1 MARKCPLC
9 GSRKWKR
16 DRVTGNAVCEDGHV
30 LQDYRSELLVIDGG
44 VNFQLQRRRTAKGP
58 RTNKQRTEGRKNK
71 ELYHGNEAEYMKIQ
85 GLQLLIRH
93 QSYTLSK
100 LWQLPEAFEM
110 IVRDLWAY
118 QLSISVLPDIPAPPV
133 AEEETPIQH
142 SKSLPKLRID
152 PDPQPDTRDEHS
164 SSDSQSDSDEGE
176 SEPDDNIDPELLR
189 DLEEGD
195 GDGEDV
201 EDGAKE
207 DKNTRGDARW
217 KRKRRLRAADTIT
230 TLVLALWMMR
240 VPVMG
245 SDIESL
251 VNSVQIP
258 YVDFGHSTYIPENM
272 KKRLNRSAVQAL
284 SPRRSPS
291 PSKIHDSCRIF
302 ARILYRKYGVHV
314 PLFNFHPVSWSIA
327 SSLGGTQAHLCPAM
341 MHALLLRL
349 MDLISVPFHLT
360 THDLSTI
367 TRKPRAQSS
376 YKSRSKAKPKTKK
389 KPRPTA
395 DDEDGD
401 SNQEDAPRDE
411 QEEGPRWEKYERT
424 KRMYDELPPELSIV
438 SAWVLLM
445 KLVYGLDGRP
455 RAALLSRDPA
465 IGLPKGEIWLRELDR
480 RLGEGILSARKKAP
494 RISQAYFVS
503 MEDADINSFLDNAEH
518 ILLDHH
524 APGSD
529 ATHFP
534 LPPSSPVLKPNKKSW
549 TAFHSDLTPV
559 VHTRPPLAQ
568 SSQTLPLMPGEK
580 TRSYDTK
587 DAFGLYPREMEVV
600 LKSAGEAVGFDWKEV
615 GKVVKHWER
624 KLEKVKG
631 ERRKAG
637 RSLVS
642 GYHRTKHRPS
652 KRPSRPRTG
661 SSRQPTSRDPS
672 RARSKKRT
680 GSTSVLAS
688 REDSRARPRT
698 RASSRAE
705 SESFGESSEPSRVRG
720 SVPGTPV
727 LSRAG
732 SRSRQSTGSPRTA
745 RRFAER
751 SGDSS
756 QVR

>member
-1 MARKCPLC
+1 MARKCPVC

-58 RTNKQRTEGRKNK
+58 RTNKRRTEGRKNK

-85 GLQLLIRH
+85 GLQLLMRH
-93 QSYTLSK
+93 QTHTLSK

-118 QLSISVLPDIPAPPV
+118 QLSISVLSDIPAPPV

-142 SKSLPKLRID
+142 SQSLPELRIA
-152 PDPQPDTRDEHS
+152 PDPEPDNRDDHS
-164 SSDSQSDSDEGE
+164 TSDSQSESDESD
-176 SEPDDNIDPELLR
+176 SEANNNIDPELLR

-195 GDGEDV
+195 GDGEDI
-201 EDGAKE
+201 EDGARE
-207 DKNTRGDARW
+207 DRNARGDARW

-230 TLVLALWMMR
+230 TLVLALWMIK

-258 YVDFGHSTYIPENM
+258 YVDFGHTTYIPENM

-284 SPRRSPS
+284 TPRRSPS

-302 ARILYRKYGVHV
+302 ARILYRKYGVEV
-314 PLFNFHPVSWSIA
+314 PLFNFHPVSWSIVSA
-327 SSLGGTQAHLCPAM
+327 LGGTPM
-341 MHALLLRL
+341 IHALLLRL
-349 MDLISVPFHLT
+349 MDLLNVPFHLT
-360 THDLSTI
+360 THDVVTI
-367 TRKPRAQSS
+367 TRKPRTQFSF
-376 YKSRSKAKPKTKK
+376 KSRSKGKSKAKTKS
-389 KPRPTA
+389 RPDA
-395 DDEDGD
+395 DDGKEEFDLD
-401 SNQEDAPRDE
+401 QEDNSRDE
-411 QEEGPRWEKYERT
+411 REEAPRWEKYERT

-465 IGLPKGEIWLRELDR
+465 VGLPKGDIWLGELER
-480 RLGEGILSARKKAP
+480 RLSDGVLSAREKAP
-494 RISQAYFVS
+494 RISQAEFVS
-503 MEDADINSFLDNAEH
+503 MEDVDIDSFLNKAEH
-518 ILLDHH
+518 VLLDHH

-529 ATHFP
+529 ASHFP
-534 LPPSSPVLKPNKKSW
+534 LPSIPPVPESNKNSW
-549 TAFHSDLTPV
+549 TAFHSDLTPI
-559 VHTRPPLAQ
+559 VHTLPPLAQ
-568 SSQTLPLMPGEK
+568 SSQKLPLMPGEK

-587 DAFGLYPREMEVV
+587 DAFGLYPREMEIV
-600 LKSAGEAVGFDWKEV
+600 LKSAGEAVGFEWKEI

-637 RSLVS
+637 RSLAS
-642 GYHRTKHRPS
+642 GYRRTKR
-652 KRPSRPRTG
+652 G
-661 SSRQPTSRDPS
+661 PTSRRAS
-672 RARSKKRT
+672 RLTISHDVNRSRSKKRT
-680 GSTSVLAS
+680 GSTSVLTS
-688 REDSRARPRT
+688 REDSRTRPRT
-698 RASSRAE
+698 RASSREQSVSARG
-705 SESFGESSEPSRVRG
+705 SREPSRVRG
-720 SVPGTPV
+720 SLPGTPV

-745 RRFAER
+745 RRFADR
-751 SGDSS
+751 SRDNS